1 MADNKE
7 GFDLGKSGD
16 SAPGF
21 DLNKEGNAKPE
32 PKKGFDLGKSG
43 EAPSEFNLGKGN
55 SEKATVDSPNK
66 EAAAK
71 KKAQSAKPAPK
82 AESKAPAKA
91 KDAAAEKKV
100 EPAKPAPK
108 AKTSSTDTSS
118 SKPAAEKKSKVPM
131 LMLGLALLL
140 VALYFLMPGGD
151 NAEDFEATLGNE
163 AIQTETLDESEVS
176 GMDGESI
183 QDELNS
189 PESSAGERNSS
200 SVTGSDTEEST
211 VTSEDTDTD
220 GGADMAAAGEESSSN
235 TGSTETDSGGDI
247 ATAGEESSS
256 NAGSTET
263 DGGGDIAT
271 ADDGETTST
280 RIEAIDKSSAK
291 ELVSIL
297 FTRNS
302 SRVDFSGAQVDG
314 IRSYLSENPNSNLV
328 IEGHASSEGDRF
340 YNIGLSRSRAQA
352 VKDELVR
359 NGLDADRLEV
369 VAQGS
374 KYPVADNSTESG
386 RAQNR
391 RVELK
396 FN

>member
-91 KDAAAEKKV
+91 KAAAAEKKV

-108 AKTSSTDTSS
+108 AKTTSTDTSS

-163 AIQTETLDESEVS
+163 VIQTETLDESEVS

-189 PESSAGERNSS
+189 PESSADERNSS

-220 GGADMAAAGEESSSN
+220 GGADMAA
-235 TGSTETDSGGDI
+235 
-247 ATAGEESSS
+247 AGEESSS

-291 ELVSIL
+291 ELVSIS

-314 IRSYLSENPNSNLV
+314 IRSYLLENPNSNLV

>member
-189 PESSAGERNSS
+189 PESSADERISS

-220 GGADMAAAGEESSSN
+220 GGADMAA
-235 TGSTETDSGGDI
+235 
-247 ATAGEESSS
+247 AGEESSS

>member
-189 PESSAGERNSS
+189 PESSADERNSS

-220 GGADMAAAGEESSSN
+220 GGADMAA
-235 TGSTETDSGGDI
+235 
-247 ATAGEESSS
+247 AGEESSS